1 MAELTASVPA
11 GVIKIAGQCHRL
23 GAYEERVLEAAA
35 AAAAATGAPICVHTE
50 MGTHGDAI
58 LERLSALG
66 VAPARVV
73 LGHLNRSLKAYLIR
87 ERGRD
92 GSPVNQYAPFYL
104 WADTD
109 GMGRFLPGVDCSAL
123 AVDPRHWQLVH
134 FTLWRD
140 SSPPMAG
147 TRYQVLHLSRGSA
160 P

>member
-1 MAELTASVPA
+1 MYAMQYEITLPAAYDMALIRHRVATKGPLLDGFA
-11 GVIKIAGQCHRL
+11 GVGLR
-23 GAYEERVLEAAA
+23 
-35 AAAAATGAPICVHTE
+35 
-50 MGTHGDAI
+50 
-58 LERLSALG
+58 
-66 VAPARVV
+66 
-73 LGHLNRSLKAYLIR
+73 AYLIR

-109 GMGRFLPGVDCSAL
+109 GMGRFLPGVHCSAL

-147 TRYQVLHLSRGSA
+147 TRHQVLHLSRGSA